1 VRIAVLLL
9 ALAAATAVDALP
21 RRRAV
26 RSPQWIVPQC
36 AQVLGFPSVGVSID
50 GGRTGL
56 PHAETAEMF
65 QVHTFGVAA
74 SRQPNRLYAVTGRLL
89 MVSNDAGC
97 SWLPAEFVFPEH
109 LYRLVPSPAGIWGWT
124 HLVPELVL
132 VGEEAIVQRTAPTQL
147 PVSFHADAIDPKLL
161 AISDD
166 TGASWWSDDA
176 GVTWTPKPLAP
187 ARPPVT
193 VFEYSPPFR
202 SHVIAAGLAD
212 GAHVTFDGGAT
223 WAPAAG
229 LQGLHVFNA
238 AISPVDPARVWAL
251 ATDIT
256 ADGEGRRA
264 IYTST
269 DGGRSF
275 TKIAAGSAQLGLTN
289 ATSLEPSP
297 HDASLVW
304 FDYPGTLYLMDAT
317 GAIRQQA
324 VLPWRDIEAIVFSPI
339 PGVMYFG
346 LHVSDMSAEPAAP
359 REMIPTSVIMRS
371 LP

>member
-1 VRIAVLLL
+1 LHVRIAVLLL
-9 ALAAATAVDALP
+9 ALAAATAADALP

-50 GGRTGL
+50 GGLTGL
-56 PHAETAEMF
+56 PHAETADML
-65 QVHTFGVAA
+65 QVHTFGVSA

-97 SWLPAEFVFPEH
+97 SWQATAFVFPEH

-132 VGEEAIVQRTAPTQL
+132 ITEEATVQRTAPTQL
-147 PVSFHADAIDPKLL
+147 PVSFHADAIDSNLL

-176 GVTWTPKPLAP
+176 GVTWTPKPVAP
-187 ARPPVT
+187 ARAPVT
-193 VFEYSPPFR
+193 VFEFSPSFR

-223 WAPAAG
+223 WTPAAG

-238 AISPVDPARVWAL
+238 AISAVDPARVWAL
-251 ATDIT
+251 ATDVT
-256 ADGEGRRA
+256 VEGEGRRA

-275 TKIAAGSAQLGLTN
+275 TKIAAGSEQLGLTN
-289 ATSLEPSP
+289 ATFLEPSP

-317 GAIRQQA
+317 GAIRQES

-339 PGVMYFG
+339 PNVMYFG
-346 LHVSDMSAEPAAP
+346 LHVSDMSVNASA
-359 REMIPTSVIMRS
+359 IMRS